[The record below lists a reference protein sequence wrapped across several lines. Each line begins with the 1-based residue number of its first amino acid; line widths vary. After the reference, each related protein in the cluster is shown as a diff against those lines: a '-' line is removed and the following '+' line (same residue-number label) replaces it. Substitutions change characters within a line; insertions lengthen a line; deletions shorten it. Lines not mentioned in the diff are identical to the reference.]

1 MKAWTPYPHQEPMM
15 SHLAQHAR
23 GATYSGC
30 GAGKTVV
37 VATTLAESLFD
48 RLETSRWLVVAPKSV
63 AEDTWQREFGKWE
76 HLSYI
81 KPRLLT
87 FADLGMRRKV
97 GGGLEFSDRA
107 AVKSRICLSRAPVDV
122 CDYGML
128 QWLVKACGVNWPYDG
143 VVFDESG
150 FLRDTQSLRFRA
162 AKHAVN
168 SLHVVKRVIEL
179 DGTPLPARYE
189 NLLAPFILLD
199 RGDRLGATK
208 TEFRQR
214 WCEPD
219 VVGRDGQIFSWKIRK
234 DQVEPIQ
241 AKVRELAVSSDRDIG
256 VELVESDHVVRLD
269 AKSRAVYD
277 QMEHDMIVKLG
288 GENILAANAAVMANK
303 LLQICN
309 GFVFDGDRKV
319 HRLNSTKIDAIV
331 EAVEAM
337 DSPVLLAYL
346 FVPDGE
352 ALAKR
357 LGKRMR
363 FANELGAKDQFRAGQ
378 LPVLAFHPDS
388 MAHGIDGLQ
397 GASNTVFW
405 CGATYRYDWFHQ
417 VYKRLHRDG
426 QKKDTVFVRRF
437 IAEGTIE
444 PRIIREVL
452 EPRGEQNGGLL
463 RALRP

>member
-1 MKAWTPYPHQEPMM
+1 M
-15 SHLAQHAR
+15 SHLAQNAR
-23 GATYSGC
+23 AAVYSGC

-48 RLETSRWLVVAPKSV
+48 ALETRRWLVVAPKSV
-63 AEDTWQREFGKWE
+63 AEDTWQREFGKWA

-87 FADLGMRRKV
+87 FTDLGMRRAA

-107 AVKSRICLSRAPVDV
+107 AVKARICQARSPVDV

-128 QWLVKACGVNWPYDG
+128 QWLVKATGVNWPYDG

-168 SLHVVKRVIEL
+168 RLHVVKRVIEL

-189 NLLAPFILLD
+189 NLLAPFMLLD

-219 VVGRDGQIFSWKIRK
+219 VVGRDGQIFSWKIRR
-234 DQVEPIQ
+234 DQIEPIQ
-241 AKVRELAVSSDRDIG
+241 EKVRELAVSSDRDIG
-256 VELVESDHVVRLD
+256 VELVESDHVVKLPADVR
-269 AKSRAVYD
+269 RIYD
-277 QMEHDMIVKLG
+277 QMEHDMIVTID
-288 GENILAANAAVMANK
+288 GESILAANSAVMANK
-303 LLQICN
+303 LLQVCN
-309 GFVFDGDRKV
+309 GFIFDGDRRV
-319 HRLNSTKIDAIV
+319 RRLHELKIEAIA

-337 DSPVLLAYL
+337 DRPVLLAYL
-346 FVPDGE
+346 FVPDGV

-357 LGKRMR
+357 LGKRLRM
-363 FANELGAKDQFRAGQ
+363 ANEPGAKDQFRAGE

-388 MAHGIDGLQ
+388 MSHGIDGLQ
-397 GASNTVFW
+397 GASNTVLW
-405 CGATYRYDWFHQ
+405 CGSTYRFDWYHQ
-417 VYKRLHRDG
+417 VFKRLHRDG
-426 QKKDTVFVRRF
+426 QLSDTVFVRRF
-437 IAEGTIE
+437 VTEGTIE

-452 EPRGEQNGGLL
+452 IPRGEQNNGLL